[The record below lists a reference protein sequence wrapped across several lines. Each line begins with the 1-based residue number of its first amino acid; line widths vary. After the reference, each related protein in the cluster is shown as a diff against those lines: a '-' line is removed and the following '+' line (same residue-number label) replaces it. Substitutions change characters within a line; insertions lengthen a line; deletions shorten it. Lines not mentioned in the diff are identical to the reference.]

1 MKKES
6 APPVRILLV
15 DDNVLG
21 STARGMI
28 LTEQGYT
35 VEAARSGDEAWEL
48 FQREQFDIVVTDYKM
63 PGMNGIELIGL
74 IRASQTP
81 ARIILLSGRIKDMGM
96 TEKSTGADELV
107 SKSNKEV
114 PELIRAVKKL
124 ATRPRRRG
132 VASQKAVAKA
142 APKTKNAQ
150 A

>member
-35 VEAARSGDEAWEL
+35 VETARSGDEAWEL

-63 PGMNGIELIGL
+63 PGMNGIELISL
-74 IRASQTP
+74 IRAAHTP

-124 ATRPRRRG
+124 AVRPRRRG
-132 VASQKAVAKA
+132 VASQKAVAKTA
-142 APKTKNAQ
+142 AKAKNAQ